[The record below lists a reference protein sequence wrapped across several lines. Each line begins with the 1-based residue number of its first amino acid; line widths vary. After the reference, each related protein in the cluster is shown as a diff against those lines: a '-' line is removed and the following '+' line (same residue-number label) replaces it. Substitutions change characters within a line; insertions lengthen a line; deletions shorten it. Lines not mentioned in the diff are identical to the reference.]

1 MRPDLAPQSSRPSRE
16 RLPDELRAIALLG
29 IVLVNAPFIA
39 VGLDG
44 FTDQN
49 LTGPLDR
56 ATTFLSTA
64 LAEGK
69 FYILFSFLF
78 GYSANFIV
86 RPGAADGRKRWRR
99 RIAGLALLGLAHAIF
114 FFVGDILL
122 AYAVLGLGLIPL
134 FGRTD
139 RTVLVTGG
147 IVAGIGLLWLGLI
160 ALAASSDP
168 EVVAQ
173 GGGLVDSYDRAMA
186 TGSFWEAAGARLETL
201 PAVLVALGSVQ
212 WPLAFASFCVGLVAG
227 RHRFLADPAGK
238 LALFRRMALIGVGIG
253 LPLQLAATALMFGPD
268 GPDGSAASFTGLALV
283 VATAPILSAGYL
295 GALALVSAR
304 LPGLL
309 APLRPA
315 GRASLSIYIGESVVL
330 AAIFCGWG
338 LGLFGELG
346 AFAVAVVAFGTWA
359 ALVVLLSLWL
369 KRFRQGPLEAAMARW
384 TGRSD
389 PGRAKTTPVG

>member
-1 MRPDLAPQSSRPSRE
+1 MRSEPAPQPSRSGRQ
-16 RLPDELRAIALLG
+16 RLPDELRAVALLG

-49 LTGPLDR
+49 LTDPLDR
-56 ATTFLSTA
+56 VTTFLTTA

-86 RPGAADGRKRWRR
+86 RPGASDGRRRWRR
-99 RIAGLALLGLAHAIF
+99 RMAGLALVGLAHAVF

-122 AYAVLGLGLIPL
+122 AYALLGTGLIPL
-134 FGRTD
+134 FGRSD
-139 RTVLVTGG
+139 RTVLVTGA

-168 EVVAQ
+168 EVVGQ
-173 GGGLVDSYDRAMA
+173 GGGLVESYDRAMA
-186 TGSFWEAAGARLETL
+186 TGSFLGAAEARLETL
-201 PAVLVALGSVQ
+201 PAVLVALGSIQ

-227 RHRFLADPAGK
+227 RRRLLANPAEK
-238 LALFRRMALIGVGIG
+238 LALFRRMALVGIGIG
-253 LPLQLAATALMFGPD
+253 LPVQLAAAALAFGDD
-268 GPDGSAASFTGLALV
+268 GPNGSPASFTGLALV

-295 GALALVSAR
+295 GALALLSAR

-330 AAIFCGWG
+330 AAVFCGWG

-346 AFAVAVVAFGTWA
+346 SFAVAAVAFGTWA
-359 ALVVLLSLWL
+359 GLVLLLTLWL
-369 KRFRQGPLEAAMARW
+369 SRFRQGPLEAVMAWW
-384 TGRSD
+384 TS
-389 PGRAKTTPVG
+389 RAESGGTRNA

>member
-1 MRPDLAPQSSRPSRE
+1 MSDSAPGSKRPPRQS
-16 RLPDELRAIALLG
+16 LPDEVRAFALLG

-44 FTDQN
+44 FTDEN
-49 LTGPLDR
+49 VTNPLDR

-86 RPGAADGRKRWRR
+86 RPGAADGGRRWRR
-99 RIAGLALLGLAHAIF
+99 RMAGLALIGLAHAIF
-114 FFVGDILL
+114 FFIGDILL

-134 FGRTD
+134 FGRSD
-139 RTVLVTGG
+139 RTVLVTGLV
-147 IVAGIGLLWLGLI
+147 IAGIGLLWLGLI

-168 EVVAQ
+168 EVAGQ
-173 GGGLVDSYDRAMA
+173 GGGLVDSYDRAME
-186 TGSFWEAAGARLETL
+186 TGSFLGAAEARLETL
-201 PAVLVALGSVQ
+201 PAVLIALGSIQ

-227 RHRFLADPAGK
+227 RRRLLADPAGK
-238 LALFRRMALIGVGIG
+238 LALFRRMALVGIGVG
-253 LPLQLAATALMFGPD
+253 LPVQLAATALMFGPD
-268 GPDGSAASFTGLALV
+268 GPDGSAASFAGLALV

-315 GRASLSIYIGESVVL
+315 GRASLSIYIGESILL
-330 AAIFCGWG
+330 ATIFCGWG

-346 AFAVAVVAFGTWA
+346 AFAVALVAFGTWA

-369 KRFRQGPLEAAMARW
+369 RRFRQGPLEALMARW
-384 TGRSD
+384 TGRS
-389 PGRAKTTPVG
+389 PTGGAGAAG